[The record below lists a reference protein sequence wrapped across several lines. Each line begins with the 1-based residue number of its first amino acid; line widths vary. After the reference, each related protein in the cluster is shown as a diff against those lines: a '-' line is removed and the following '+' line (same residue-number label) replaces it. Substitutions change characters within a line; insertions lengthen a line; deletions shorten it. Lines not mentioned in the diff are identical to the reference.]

1 MIKMKYLYRVSLM
14 MNNTANC
21 SQCGK
26 LQDRFLFVTENSLLM
41 CVECWL
47 KDAQNTV
54 KKNNEIK
61 SNDYRTKYFSG
72 NNSFNTY
79 FNY

>member
-1 MIKMKYLYRVSLM
+1 M

-26 LQDRFLFVTENSLLM
+26 LQDRFLFVTENNLLM
-41 CVECWL
+41 CVGCWL
-47 KDAQNTV
+47 RDAQNTV
-54 KKNNEIK
+54 KKNNESK
-61 SNDYRTKYFSG
+61 SNDYRNKYFSSD
-72 NNSFNTY
+72 NSFNSY

>member
-1 MIKMKYLYRVSLM
+1 M

-26 LQDRFLFVTENSLLM
+26 LQDRFLFVTEKSLLM
-41 CVECWL
+41 CVEFCL
-47 KDAQNTV
+47 RDAQKTV
-54 KKNNEIK
+54 KNNNEIK

-72 NNSFNTY
+72 NNSFNSY

>member
-1 MIKMKYLYRVSLM
+1 M

-21 SQCGK
+21 SHCGK
-26 LQDRFLFVTENSLLM
+26 LQDRFLFIPENNILM

-47 KDAQNTV
+47 RDAQNTA
-54 KKNNEIK
+54 KKNNESK
-61 SNDYRTKYFSG
+61 SNDYRNKYFSG
-72 NNSFNTY
+72 NSNYNNY